1 MRVRELK
8 IMQQA
13 TTELSFL
20 RDAKNMAAGVRNV
33 LLNIVRTKGNMSD
46 NEAEQYI
53 EKMERDKRYLNDEW
67 LFRNVKET

>member
-1 MRVRELK
+1 
-8 IMQQA
+8 MQQA